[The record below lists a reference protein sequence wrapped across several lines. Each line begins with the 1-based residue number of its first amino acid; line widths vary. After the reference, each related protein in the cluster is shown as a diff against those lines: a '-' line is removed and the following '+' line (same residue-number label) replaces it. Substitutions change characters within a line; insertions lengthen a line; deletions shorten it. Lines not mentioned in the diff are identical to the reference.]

1 MNAARSKIK
10 ARKLN
15 MKKTA
20 DIVIAIGIFIA
31 VVGFAIFAAS
41 AIASW
46 GAFFL
51 VFIQIRRIPIM
62 EYFVNDEH
70 WDIEGYYKNLEQLSK
85 RLGTSYHFLKD
96 NSLHD
101 YRLVKI
107 EVEELANLVIE
118 VNLYLRNPYENI
130 DYIIKWKNIQ
140 KFSFRY
146 DCLQYKFAN
155 TDDFVTDDG
164 YGSVAEDEITAYD
177 DKYLQHELLF
187 TSKMKLYLVGE
198 SVEVCQEQL
207 LKYFQLLEKKLS

>member
-1 MNAARSKIK
+1 
-10 ARKLN
+10 
-15 MKKTA
+15 
-20 DIVIAIGIFIA
+20 
-31 VVGFAIFAAS
+31 
-41 AIASW
+41 
-46 GAFFL
+46 
-51 VFIQIRRIPIM
+51 M

-118 VNLYLRNPYENI
+118 VNLYLRNLYENI

-198 SVEVCQEQL
+198 SVEVC
-207 LKYFQLLEKKLS
+207 

>member
-1 MNAARSKIK
+1 
-10 ARKLN
+10 
-15 MKKTA
+15 
-20 DIVIAIGIFIA
+20 
-31 VVGFAIFAAS
+31 
-41 AIASW
+41 
-46 GAFFL
+46 
-51 VFIQIRRIPIM
+51 M

-85 RLGTSYHFLKD
+85 RLGTSYQFLKD

-155 TDDFVTDDG
+155 TDDYVTDDG
-164 YGSVAEDEITAYD
+164 YGTVAEDEITAYD
-177 DKYLQHELLF
+177 EKYLQHELLF

-198 SVEVCQEQL
+198 SIEVGQV
-207 LKYFQLLEKKLS
+207 